1 MDGYRFMLFLHIL
14 AAIGWVGGT
23 VMFSLIGLRL
33 QRAGTPE
40 ARHGLVE
47 QIAYLGKSY
56 FAAMSVAL
64 IVIGLGL
71 AADDRW
77 DFSMRWIQLGI
88 LGWLITTVFGAAY
101 LGPQFEKLGQRM
113 TTEGADSPAVR
124 ERLNQ
129 LMIAFHI
136 EAALLLLVVADMV
149 LKPGI

>member
-1 MDGYRFMLFLHIL
+1 MDSYRFLLFLHIL
-14 AAIGWVGGT
+14 AAVGWVGGT
-23 VMFSLIGLRL
+23 VLFSLMGVRL

-40 ARHGLVE
+40 QRHDLVG
-47 QIAYLGKSY
+47 QLAYFGKSY

-88 LGWLITTVFGAAY
+88 LGWLVTTVFGAAY
-101 LGPQFEKLGQRM
+101 LGPQFEKLSERM
-113 TTEGADSPAVR
+113 TAEGADTPAVR
-124 ERLNQ
+124 ERTSQ
-129 LMIAFHI
+129 
-136 EAALLLLVVADMV
+136 LLLLFHLEAVLLILVVADMV